1 VKQGAS
7 ADQPRDP
14 SAAPAPPI
22 PSLSSYTTR
31 TVARI
36 RRGPALSEAVVGR
49 LPEGTPVMGEAVSGE
64 WVKVTYQ
71 GLSGWVHS
79 SLLQ

>member
-1 VKQGAS
+1 MPSIS
-7 ADQPRDP
+7 ATWQLL
-14 SAAPAPPI
+14 AARAA
-22 PSLSSYTTR
+22 
-31 TVARI
+31 ARI
-36 RRGPALSEAVVGR
+36 RKGPALTEAVVGR
-49 LPEGTPVMGEAVSGE
+49 LPEGTQVMGEAVSGE

>member
-1 VKQGAS
+1 VV
-7 ADQPRDP
+7 RT
-14 SAAPAPPI
+14 AA
-22 PSLSSYTTR
+22 R
-31 TVARI
+31 VRK
-36 RRGPALSEAVVGR
+36 GPALSEAVLGY
-49 LPEGTPVMGEAVSGE
+49 LPRGTQVTGEAVSGP